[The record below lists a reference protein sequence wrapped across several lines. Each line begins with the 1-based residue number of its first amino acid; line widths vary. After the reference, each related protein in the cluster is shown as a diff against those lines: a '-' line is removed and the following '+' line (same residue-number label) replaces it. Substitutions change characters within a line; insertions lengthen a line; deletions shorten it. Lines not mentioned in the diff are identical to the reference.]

1 MDFKDHIRAIEG
13 LPAVWTPTACPELS
27 PFLRDLVSLPQ
38 QYIPML
44 GESQRQPSERLM
56 DAPDVEYPADNVSEY
71 GPGGPGIPPALRSL
85 LRDALLSAPRQPPAT
100 STARDTGVQPP
111 AETGPT
117 VRLEAS
123 GMLADALHLDSAL
136 LNMASGTT
144 EPAPSSV
151 RPASAAMPPPVEKAQ
166 TRGQARILVVDDD
179 QDVSRVTSAF
189 LRKAGFEV
197 VTVANGDQALATLSA
212 DPGITTLVT
221 DYAMVGTDGVELVLQ
236 ARELHAGLPTLMIT
250 GYAGAEGLERLP
262 ADVTILRKPF
272 QRESFV
278 QRVTE
283 LVEGTARP
291 YAMELKDRA
300 AASAL
305 SELDLS

>member
-1 MDFKDHIRAIEG
+1 MDFEDRIRAIEG
-13 LPAVWTPTACPELS
+13 LPAVWSPTACPQPS

-44 GESQRQPSERLM
+44 GQSQRQQSERLVE
-56 DAPDVEYPADNVSEY
+56 APNVEYPVDNVSEY
-71 GPGGPGIPPALRSL
+71 GPGGPGISPTLRSL
-85 LRDALLSAPRQPPAT
+85 LHDALLSAPRQT
-100 STARDTGVQPP
+100 P

-117 VRLEAS
+117 VKPGAY
-123 GMLADALHLDSAL
+123 GTLADALHLDSAL
-136 LNMASGTT
+136 LNMALDIT
-144 EPAPSSV
+144 EPVPSSV
-151 RPASAAMPPPVEKAQ
+151 HPASAAVPPPVEKAQ

-189 LRKAGFEV
+189 LRKAGLEV
-197 VTVANGDQALATLSA
+197 VTVANGDQALAALSA

-236 ARELHAGLPTLMIT
+236 ARELRAGLPTLMIT

-272 QRESFV
+272 QRENFV
-278 QRVTE
+278 RHVTE
-283 LVEGTARP
+283 LVEGTTRP
-291 YAMELKDRA
+291 HAMELKDRA
-300 AASAL
+300 VLSAL
-305 SELDLS
+305 SELERS